1 MILTYQIISSNFRF
15 PSFQLQPIVNNQ
27 RQPLILKDLYDHY
40 EYVSLN
46 NVYCLIFNSMTQIGC
61 VCVSFFSLQYW
72 NLFSFIF
79 INKYLQTDSN
89 LLNVLYQN
97 YISKYYITKNIIKIW
112 YLLIIWG
119 NFFCEIFAI
128 IKNQIH

>member
-1 MILTYQIISSNFRF
+1 MIIDNDMSCLCYFCIIHFLFNSIRVIHKIYGSCLNFSLVILTYQIISSNFRF

-61 VCVSFFSLQYW
+61 VCVSFFWILKIIF
-72 NLFSFIF
+72 LHFI
-79 INKYLQTDSN
+79 TDISSD
-89 LLNVLYQN
+89 LLKS
-97 YISKYYITKNIIKIW
+97 SKCIVH
-112 YLLIIWG
+112 G
-119 NFFCEIFAI
+119 D
-128 IKNQIH
+128 

>member
-1 MILTYQIISSNFRF
+1 MIIENDTSYLCYFCTIHLLFNSIRVVYGSCLNFSLLILTYQIISSNFRF

-61 VCVSFFSLQYW
+61 VCVSFFEY
-72 NLFSFIF
+72 
-79 INKYLQTDSN
+79 
-89 LLNVLYQN
+89 
-97 YISKYYITKNIIKIW
+97 
-112 YLLIIWG
+112 
-119 NFFCEIFAI
+119 
-128 IKNQIH
+128 